1 MSLVFGSRFPV
12 ADVSPVPGCWHEQIG
27 DPTLADGILDRLVHN
42 AHRIEM
48 RGDSMRKNQE
58 SRMRNFRIARH
69 SGRMPCHF
77 PQLRWRPA
85 KKSTSR
91 FFLPKG
97 LTKSYL
103 FDNIKKMPKGSDDL
117 LGTLELIV
125 LLSLLSLGTDAYGI
139 PIRDEIHR
147 RIGRN
152 ISFGAV
158 YVTLQRLQGKGLV
171 ESRMGEPTAERGGR
185 AKKFFRVT
193 KAGRQAV
200 DHSRHAIE
208 VMSAG
213 LQEARGAV

>member
-1 MSLVFGSRFPV
+1 MPL
-12 ADVSPVPGCWHEQIG
+12 
-27 DPTLADGILDRLVHN
+27 PTTPL
-42 AHRIEM
+42 ET
-48 RGDSMRKNQE
+48 
-58 SRMRNFRIARH
+58 
-69 SGRMPCHF
+69 
-77 PQLRWRPA
+77 A
-85 KKSTSR
+85 KKLTSR

-97 LTKSYL
+97 LTKFYL

-208 VMSAG
+208 AMSAG

>member
-1 MSLVFGSRFPV
+1 MPL
-12 ADVSPVPGCWHEQIG
+12 
-27 DPTLADGILDRLVHN
+27 PTTPL
-42 AHRIEM
+42 ET
-48 RGDSMRKNQE
+48 
-58 SRMRNFRIARH
+58 
-69 SGRMPCHF
+69 
-77 PQLRWRPA
+77 A
-85 KKSTSR
+85 KKLTSR

-97 LTKSYL
+97 LTNFYL
-103 FDNIKKMPKGSDDL
+103 FDTIKQMPKGSDDL

-185 AKKFFRVT
+185 A
-193 KAGRQAV
+193 
-200 DHSRHAIE
+200 
-208 VMSAG
+208 
-213 LQEARGAV
+213 